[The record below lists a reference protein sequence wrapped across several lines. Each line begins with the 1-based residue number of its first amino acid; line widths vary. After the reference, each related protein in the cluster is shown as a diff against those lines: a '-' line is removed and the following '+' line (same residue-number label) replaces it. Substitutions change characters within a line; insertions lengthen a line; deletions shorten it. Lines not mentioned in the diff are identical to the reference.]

1 MKYGHAGK
9 ILIADHRRRYFKTGR
24 KRQVCSIS
32 LGGHKFASCIFF
44 CFLLAINTAYV
55 AFVEAT
61 YASESSRRDA
71 VCSENMLKPF
81 LDLGLW

>member
-1 MKYGHAGK
+1 MDMQGK
-9 ILIADHRRRYFKTGR
+9 SWLPTTDGGTL
-24 KRQVCSIS
+24 KRVEKDRCALFRLEGTS
-32 LGGHKFASCIFF
+32 LLHVWFF
-44 CFLLAINTAYV
+44 CFLLAITTAYM

-71 VCSENMLKPF
+71 VCSEIVLKLF